1 MCDARAA
8 MEDRGPLARQTGDLL
23 DEIASERLAP
33 GAGSVAAISAALAAA
48 VSESVA
54 RLSGDAAGDAG
65 EAAEK
70 AAALRERLVLLADAN
85 AAAYDEATRSL
96 GREVPDDPVRDA
108 RLGSDLALAAYT
120 PLSIAEVAADAAELA
135 AVLAEGANPD
145 VRADAVVAACL
156 GEAAARGAAHLVR
169 INLGVSPDD
178 ERIGVAEA
186 HAEAA
191 EKARARALR
200 HTARE

>member
-1 MCDARAA
+1 MCDARPA
-8 MEDRGPLARQTGDLL
+8 MEDQGPLARQTADLL
-23 DEIASERLAP
+23 DEVASERLAP
-33 GAGSVAAISAALAAA
+33 GAGSAAAVAAALAAA

-54 RLSGDAAGDAG
+54 RLSGEAAGDAG
-65 EAAEK
+65 EAAAK

-96 GREVPDDPVRDA
+96 GREAPDDRVRDA

-135 AVLAEGANPD
+135 ALLAERANPE

-156 GEAAARGAAHLVR
+156 AEAAARGAAHLVR
-169 INLGVSPDD
+169 INLGMSPDD
-178 ERIGVAEA
+178 ERIGVADA
-186 HAEAA
+186 HAGAA
-191 EKARARALR
+191 GQARARALGQA
-200 HTARE
+200 ARE

>member
-1 MCDARAA
+1 
-8 MEDRGPLARQTGDLL
+8 
-23 DEIASERLAP
+23 
-33 GAGSVAAISAALAAA
+33 
-48 VSESVA
+48 
-54 RLSGDAAGDAG
+54 
-65 EAAEK
+65 
-70 AAALRERLVLLADAN
+70 
-85 AAAYDEATRSL
+85 
-96 GREVPDDPVRDA
+96 VRDA

-135 AVLAEGANPD
+135 AVLAAGANPE

-156 GEAAARGAAHLVR
+156 AEAAARGAAHLVR

-191 EKARARALR
+191 GQARARALGPA
-200 HTARE
+200 ARE